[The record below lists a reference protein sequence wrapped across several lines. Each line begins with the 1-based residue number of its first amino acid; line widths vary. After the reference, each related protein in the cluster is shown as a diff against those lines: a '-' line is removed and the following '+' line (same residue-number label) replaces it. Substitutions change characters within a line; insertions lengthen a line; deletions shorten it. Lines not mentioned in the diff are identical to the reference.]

1 LVDFGGGNAVT
12 FVNLTAANLAAA
24 DVQLVDPD
32 AANIVE
38 GTDGEDTLTG
48 TAGDDLITTGDNPG
62 FDLVLGSAGN
72 DEIDF
77 TGITSDPGGF
87 VVVDYSG
94 IVSTIDVQ
102 VDGVANTGSVVKDGL
117 GTDTFT
123 NVNAPL
129 FSGWTT
135 GGLSIVGTSGADTFD
150 VSPEGEQWMSIQ
162 PGAGIDTIIVNG
174 NDSQRVEGA
183 DPIGVVRLDMSDGN
197 GIDVNLATGS
207 IADDGFGNTETIGGT
222 APLWEVR
229 GTAGNDVFVGSDN
242 AESFRSGGGNDDL
255 DGGLGFDRLRYDG
268 FIQSVSIDAVAGVAT
283 GILGGGGSFTD
294 SISGFEHFRGTQG
307 NDSFIGTGESE
318 RFEGGQGS
326 DTITAGG
333 GDDTLAGGEGD
344 ATLNGGSGSDIFFVG
359 NGRTVIEDF
368 NAAEDALD
376 FSFTG
381 LGLVGRNTALAN
393 ATDNGG
399 ETTVDLANGG
409 NLIFSSLSVADVQA
423 LADPDAG
430 TPPPP
435 PTTPIAWTVGDPHL
449 LTLDGVGYDFHAI
462 GEYVLLR
469 GNSDGS
475 FSDFEIQSRMGPVLD
490 DLGDPVPNASANI
503 AIAARL
509 GNGEEVMID
518 SADDSPLSIGGVAT
532 TIADGDAIEVGNDLI
547 ARDGDIYTVIFAGA
561 DGTVGNGDARLNVI
575 VREAFVDLSVQISAD
590 MAGAVEGLLGDG
602 NGNPDDDI
610 ARADGTVLERPLAF
624 DDLYGG
630 FRDDWRVT
638 TEEQSLFTY
647 DAGETLEGFYDPDAP
662 GDILSVDD
670 FDDIAVGAARTAV
683 EGAGLTPGTV
693 AYENALIDFL
703 LTEDETFIESSSTQ
717 TAPAPENTGS
727 AGTLNP
733 GEERVTLNVTLA
745 DETGAG
751 IDGAVVNF
759 TVGGAPILGQAAGT
773 PGAYNLRLGS
783 STGEG
788 RVDAVRDFDTGDASI
803 DVTDALNA
811 LRIAVGLNP
820 SFGPAN
826 AMDFIAADVDQSGAV
841 NVTDALDIL
850 RFAVGL
856 ETENTPRWV
865 FLDETQDL
873 SGTSNTNVSY
883 DTGTESGAIID
894 GGDLQLTGVLLGN
907 LAAEV

>member
-1 LVDFGGGNAVT
+1 MRFH
-12 FVNLTAANLAAA
+12 AAGCAAA
-24 DVQLVDPD
+24 KD
-32 AANIVE
+32 E
-38 GTDGEDTLTG
+38 GKRARCRFKLGEDDGYAVPVAGKRIGGETPPKAPAVAVLADWCLRRLCHRVHDCRLFPQFLTTLQRSVNIDASAGTATG
-48 TAGDDLITTGDNPG
+48 T
-62 FDLVLGSAGN
+62 
-72 DEIDF
+72 
-77 TGITSDPGGF
+77 
-87 VVVDYSG
+87 
-94 IVSTIDVQ
+94 
-102 VDGVANTGSVVKDGL
+102 L
-117 GTDTFT
+117 GTGGTFT
-123 NVNAPL
+123 
-129 FSGWTT
+129 
-135 GGLSIVGTSGADTFD
+135 DT
-150 VSPEGEQWMSIQ
+150 
-162 PGAGIDTIIVNG
+162 
-174 NDSQRVEGA
+174 
-183 DPIGVVRLDMSDGN
+183 
-197 GIDVNLATGS
+197 
-207 IADDGFGNTETIGGT
+207 
-222 APLWEVR
+222 
-229 GTAGNDVFVGSDN
+229 
-242 AESFRSGGGNDDL
+242 
-255 DGGLGFDRLRYDG
+255 
-268 FIQSVSIDAVAGVAT
+268 
-283 GILGGGGSFTD
+283 
-294 SISGFEHFRGTQG
+294 ISGFEHFRGTQG

-326 DTITAGG
+326 DTIIAGG

-344 ATLNGGSGSDIFFVG
+344 STLNGGSGSDIFFVG

-393 ATDNGG
+393 AFDNGG
-399 ETTVDLANGG
+399 ETTVNLGNGG
-409 NLIFSSLSVADVQA
+409 TLVFDTLTVGEVQA

-469 GNSDGS
+469 GTSDGS

-490 DLGDPVPNASANI
+490 DLGDPVPNVSANI

-518 SADDSPLSIGGVAT
+518 SADASPLSIGGVVT
-532 TIADGDAIEVGNDLI
+532 EIADGDAIELGNDLI
-547 ARDGDIYTVIFAGA
+547 ARDGGIYTVIFAGA
-561 DGTVGNGDARLNVI
+561 DGTVGDGDARLNVI
-575 VREAFVDLSVQISAD
+575 VRDGFVDLSVQISAD
-590 MAGAVEGLLGDG
+590 MAGQVEGLLGDG

-630 FRDDWRVT
+630 FREDWRVT

-647 DAGETLEGFYDPDAP
+647 DTGETLEGFYDPDAP
-662 GDILSVDD
+662 GDILSVND
-670 FDDIAVGAARTAV
+670 FDAAAVDAARTAV
-683 EGAGLTPGTV
+683 ENAGLTPGTV

-703 LTEDETFIESSSTQ
+703 LTEDETFIESSSDQ

-733 GEERVTLNVTLA
+733 GKDRLTLNVSLI
-745 DETGAG
+745 DESGAG

-759 TVGGAPILGQAAGT
+759 TAGGAPILGQAAGT

-783 STGEG
+783 LTGEG
-788 RVDAVRDFDTGDASI
+788 RVDALRDFDTGDASI

-811 LRIAVGLNP
+811 LRLAVGLNP

-856 ETENTPRWV
+856 ETENAPRWV

-883 DTGTESGAIID
+883 DTGTESGAIIE

-907 LAAEV
+907 LAEV